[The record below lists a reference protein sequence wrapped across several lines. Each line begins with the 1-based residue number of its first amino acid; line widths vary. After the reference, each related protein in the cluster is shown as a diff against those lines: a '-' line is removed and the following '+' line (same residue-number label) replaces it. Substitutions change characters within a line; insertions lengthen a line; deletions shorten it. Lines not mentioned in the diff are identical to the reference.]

1 LEIKIKVIKN
11 CLNKKIYQKSF
22 SFLKVYKL
30 QLTQIKV
37 NYMDPLAGILLIAL
51 GSIGA
56 ASFYVPFKK
65 VKLWAWESYWIVQG
79 VAAWLIA
86 PWLLAYFAVPDGNLL
101 QVLSEAPLKAKL
113 LAMFFGALWGVGGL
127 TFGLSIR
134 YLGVALGQSIALGF
148 CAAFGTLIPPIVAGG
163 ELFSTLAGLLTII
176 GVIICIVGIAIIGYA
191 GSLKNKGL
199 SEEERRKAIKEF
211 ALKKGLIIAVFAGVM
226 SACFSF
232 GLEAGKPIGD
242 LAIGEKFKTDAL
254 FHDNPILIFILLGGF
269 VTNLIY
275 CLYLN
280 IKNGTIRD
288 YVTGGG
294 GVILNNI
301 LFTFLAGFLWFMQFQ
316 FFGMGKSK
324 LPDSMIPFAWSILM
338 ALNIAFSNI
347 WGILLNE
354 WKGVNRKT
362 LVILWTGII
371 ILILSTFI
379 VKLG

>member
-1 LEIKIKVIKN
+1 MNPII
-11 CLNKKIYQKSF
+11 
-22 SFLKVYKL
+22 
-30 QLTQIKV
+30 
-37 NYMDPLAGILLIAL
+37 GILLIAI

-86 PWLLAYFAVPDGNLL
+86 PWLLAYFAVPGGNLFH
-101 QVLSEAPLKAKL
+101 VLSEAPLKAKL
-113 LAMFFGALWGVGGL
+113 LAMFFGALWGIGGL

-163 ELFSTLAGLLTII
+163 ELFSTRAGILTII
-176 GVIICIVGIAIIGYA
+176 GVIICIVGITIIGYA
-191 GSLKNKGL
+191 GALKSKGL
-199 SEEERRKAIKEF
+199 SDEERRQAIKEF
-211 ALKKGLIIAVFAGVM
+211 ALKKGLLIAIFAGVM

-232 GLEAGKPIGD
+232 GLDFGKPIGD
-242 LAIGEKFKTDAL
+242 LAISDKFNTDPL
-254 FHDNPILIFILLGGF
+254 FHDNPVLIFILLGGF
-269 VTNLIY
+269 ITNLAY

-294 GVILNNI
+294 AIILNNI

-324 LPDSMIPFAWSILM
+324 LPPSMIPYAWSILM

-347 WGILLNE
+347 WGILLKE
-354 WKGVNRKT
+354 WKGSSKKT
-362 LVILWTGII
+362 MVVLLIGII